1 MAKAKINNFWLY
13 DISQLFKSMSLIPKS
28 TDTLND
34 KLNTIM
40 RLSIIAC
47 TVIAIYKP
55 ILALNTLLIIATL
68 TVAIQSSSSSSSV
81 VVEPFEDVVE
91 PFEDNCDFESRNK
104 VSDIKIFMKEF
115 ITPNNSVG
123 INSLRFCNDEVPYEY
138 SLNGTLVGDANP
150 KTKIPPLIPRPSYDW
165 KLNDFVI
172 HSGINA
178 RTNFDLHNSGYTSSL
193 IPSADTGPKC
203 SSAYTGPK
211 CSSAYTGP
219 KCSSAYTGPKCSS
232 AAEGPKLSESEGSKL
247 SESEGS
253 KLSESEG
260 SKLSES
266 EGSKLSESE
275 GSKLLPQCE
284 RIRDNLLT
292 QTLQPGVYQKSY
304 IGEPIQSNIGISY
317 TQEFVPTIV
326 EQNSNSIKYTQF
338 EDQPPY
344 SEEIIKR
351 PVDQNIYNVYDPR
364 FTGYGTGY
372 RAYIDKMERAQ
383 FFYDDIN
390 SITMPNYIVR
400 SKIDSFPWADSYGN
414 EETFVKSSCGV
425 SATPC
430 DNGNFRSLANNA
442 FTDSAILFRTEMQE
456 RLMRKRNAELWQRRA
471 FPISTMNKVSYLA
484 R

>member
-13 DISQLFKSMSLIPKS
+13 DISQLFKSASLIPKS

-68 TVAIQSSSSSSSV
+68 TVAIQSLPV
-81 VVEPFEDVVE
+81 MNLVE
-91 PFEDNCDFESRNK
+91 PFEDNCDFESHNNK
-104 VSDIKIFMKEF
+104 VSDTDNLKIFMKEF
-115 ITPNNSVG
+115 ITPNSVFPSWNTFG

-150 KTKIPPLIPRPSYDW
+150 KTKIPPLIPTPSYDLDW

-172 HSGINA
+172 RSGINA
-178 RTNFDLHNSGYTSSL
+178 RTNFDLYNSGYETSSL
-193 IPSADTGPKC
+193 IPISFYHPKLSLADSGPKLSSTDAGPKLSSVDAGPKLSSADADPKLSSADAGPKL
-203 SSAYTGPK
+203 SSADAGPK
-211 CSSAYTGP
+211 L
-219 KCSSAYTGPKCSS
+219 S
-232 AAEGPKLSESEGSKL
+232 AADAGPKLSELEGF
-247 SESEGS
+247 
-253 KLSESEG
+253 
-260 SKLSES
+260 
-266 EGSKLSESE
+266 
-275 GSKLLPQCE
+275 KLLPQCE
-284 RIRDNLLT
+284 TIRDNLLT

-317 TQEFVPTIV
+317 TQEFVPTFV

-338 EDQPPY
+338 EGQPPY
-344 SEEIIKR
+344 SEEINDTIKR

-372 RAYIDKMERAQ
+372 RAYIDNMERPQ

-414 EETFVKSSCGV
+414 EETLGKNSELC
-425 SATPC
+425 C
-430 DNGNFRSLANNA
+430 GNFRSLANNA
-442 FTDSAILFRTEMQE
+442 FTDSSILFRTEMQE

>member
-219 KCSSAYTGPKCSS
+219 KCSSA
-232 AAEGPKLSESEGSKL
+232 AEGP
-247 SESEGS
+247 
-253 KLSESEG
+253 
-260 SKLSES
+260 KLSES